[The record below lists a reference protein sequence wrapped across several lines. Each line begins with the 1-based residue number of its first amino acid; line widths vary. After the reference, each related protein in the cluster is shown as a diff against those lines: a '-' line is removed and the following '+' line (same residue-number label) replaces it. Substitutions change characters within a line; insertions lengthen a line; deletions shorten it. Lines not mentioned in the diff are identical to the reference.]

1 MEKQTEGRR
10 EVQKK
15 IYSHQCEYHTKK
27 NQIAVLTE
35 SKFIGTFN
43 WNIQILE

>member
-27 NQIAVLTE
+27 IRLLFLQKVNLLEHLT
-35 SKFIGTFN
+35 GTFKF
-43 WNIQILE
+43 